1 MVFMSV
7 WTICSQKCG
16 VYVRVHG
23 RLSNKCVGDC
33 AVEAA
38 KSSPNTKTFLPN
50 LFSVYTSVYAC
61 VAILSNQKVNNPI
74 DRSNL
79 NFINEYQVEVC
90 FSI

>member
-1 MVFMSV
+1 MVFMSM

-33 AVEAA
+33 VVEAA

-50 LFSVYTSVYAC
+50 LFSVYTSVCAYI
-61 VAILSNQKVNNPI
+61 AISSNQKVNNPI
-74 DRSNL
+74 DSRYL
-79 NFINEYQVEVC
+79 NRK
-90 FSI
+90 